1 MSDFTNFE
9 KSINLNFKNKDLL
22 TQAFVHR
29 SYLNEN
35 SKLGMGHNERLEFL
49 GDAVIEL
56 IVTDFLYKNYPSS
69 TEGEL
74 TAYRSA
80 LVNANIIGEIALDL
94 KMNEYILLSKGESRD
109 IGKARTYILANT
121 FEAVAGAIYEDL
133 GYDTARNF
141 IEKYL
146 CVRIDDIVKHKL
158 WRDAKSLVQEK
169 SQEHMSVT
177 PVYKV
182 LSESGP
188 DHDKHFTVGIFLG
201 TDRIAEGKGHSK
213 QIAEQNAA
221 RAALEK
227 KGWLD

>member
-1 MSDFTNFE
+1 MADFTKFQKEININF
-9 KSINLNFKNKDLL
+9 NNKDIL

-35 SKLGMGHNERLEFL
+35 SKIGMGHNERLEFL

-56 IVTDFLYKNYPSS
+56 IVTDFLYKNYPNCA
-69 TEGEL
+69 EGEL

-80 LVNANIIGEIALDL
+80 LVNANIIGEIATNL
-94 KMNEYILLSKGESRD
+94 KMNEYLLLSKGETRD

-121 FEAVAGAIYEDL
+121 FEAVAGAVYVDQGYEVVRD
-133 GYDTARNF
+133 F

-201 TDRIAEGKGHSK
+201 EERVAEGKGHSK

-221 RAALEK
+221 RVALEK
-227 KGWLD
+227 KNWLD